1 MDELVRRYLGAH
13 DDRRPVIADPRA
25 RYFGAEL
32 GERTLVPDHATLGAI
47 RFDDWLSPQSVSA
60 PALSRIESAN
70 RA

>member
-1 MDELVRRYLGAH
+1 
-13 DDRRPVIADPRA
+13 VIADPRA

-60 PALSRIESAN
+60 PAFSRIESAN